1 MVIFVNIIAYK
12 DTDLTP
18 ESTPETLENPT
29 VPDTGFGVNN
39 EPGEKIVA
47 SALGLFMLVG
57 STITT
62 YVGIKLYRKN
72 H

>member
-18 ESTPETLENPT
+18 EPTPENPT

-39 EPGEKIVA
+39 ETGEKIVA